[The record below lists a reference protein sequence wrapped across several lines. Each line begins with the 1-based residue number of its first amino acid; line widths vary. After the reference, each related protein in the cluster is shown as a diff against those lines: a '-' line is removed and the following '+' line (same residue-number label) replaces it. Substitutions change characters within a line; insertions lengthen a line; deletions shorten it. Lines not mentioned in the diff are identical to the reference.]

1 MSYKNLL
8 DEIKKALP
16 SQSYLLNSSDRF
28 LHAEAVSLIKGLVP
42 PEELDFNF
50 QSFDMLASEQEKT
63 AFDQILDVLNTVPF
77 FTGRKY
83 VILENSQ
90 KIAKKDLKKL
100 ETYLQSPSESS
111 VLVLLYEGSLKKDA
125 KESFKGVKQIS
136 LDIRESDMP
145 AWIMEKA
152 KLKGLKLSGDA
163 AQYLLAVIGPDLGM
177 LSTEIEKL
185 TLVGKPE
192 IEKGDIAEIIEG
204 KRIFGAFDLINAI
217 RDRDKEKVFRIYS
230 ILRETEEPYGLLGAL
245 NWQYAQMLGEKN
257 SPKERNYLYDVFRL
271 LNSADL
277 GIKTGGFY
285 PFELLLVKL
294 LRLSP
299 VR

>member
-8 DEIKKALP
+8 DEIKKGLP
-16 SQSYLLNSSDRF
+16 SHSYLLGSSDRF

-63 AFDQILDVLNTVPF
+63 ALDQILDVLNTIPF
-77 FTGRKY
+77 FGGRKS
-83 VILENSQ
+83 VVVENAQ
-90 KIAKKDLKKL
+90 KIVKKDLKKL
-100 ETYLQSPSESS
+100 ENYLQSPSGSS

-125 KESFKGVKQIS
+125 KESFRGIKQIS

-145 AWIMEKA
+145 AWIAEKA
-152 KLKGLKLSGDA
+152 KLKGLNLTGDA

-185 TLVGKPE
+185 TLVGKPD

-217 RDRDKEKVFRIYS
+217 RDRNKEKVFRIYS

-257 SPKERNYLYDVFRL
+257 SPKERNYLYEVFRL
-271 LNSADL
+271 LNSADI

>member
-8 DEIKKALP
+8 DEIKKGFT
-16 SQSYLLNSSDRF
+16 SKSYLLNSSDRF
-28 LHAEAVSLIKGLVP
+28 LHAEAVSLIKGIIP

-50 QSFDMLASEQEKT
+50 QSFDMLSPEQEKT

-77 FTGRKY
+77 FSGRKY
-83 VILENSQ
+83 VVIENSQ

-100 ETYLQSPSESS
+100 ENYLQIPSGTS

-136 LDIRESDMP
+136 LDIREGDMP
-145 AWIMEKA
+145 AWIVEKA
-152 KLKGLKLSGDA
+152 KLKGLNISKDA

-230 ILRETEEPYGLLGAL
+230 VLRETEEPYGLLGAL

-257 SPKERNYLYDVFRL
+257 SPNERNYLYEVFRL

-299 VR
+299 AR

>member
-1 MSYKNLL
+1 MSYKSLV
-8 DEIKKALP
+8 DEIKKGLP
-16 SQSYLLNSSDRF
+16 SPSYLLNSSSRF

-42 PEELDFNF
+42 PGELDFNF
-50 QSFDMLASEQEKT
+50 QSFDMLSSEQEKT
-63 AFDQILDVLNTVPF
+63 AFDQILDVLNTIPF

-83 VILENSQ
+83 VVIENSQ

-100 ETYLQSPSESS
+100 ESYLQIPSGSS

-136 LDIRESDMP
+136 LDIREADMP
-145 AWIMEKA
+145 AWIVEKA

-163 AQYLLAVIGPDLGM
+163 AEYLVAVIGPDLGM

-192 IEKGDIAEIIEG
+192 IVKGDIAEIIEG

-217 RDRDKEKVFRIYS
+217 RDRDKEKVFRVYS

-257 SPKERNYLYDVFRL
+257 SPKERNYLYEVFRL
-271 LNSADL
+271 LNSADV

-294 LRLSP
+294 LKLSP

>member
-8 DEIKKALP
+8 DEIKKGLP

-28 LHAEAVSLIKGLVP
+28 LHAEAVSLIKGLIP
-42 PEELDFNF
+42 SGELYFNF
-50 QSFDMLASEQEKT
+50 SSFDMLSPEQEKP
-63 AFDQILDVLNTVPF
+63 AFDQILDVVNTVPF
-77 FTGRKY
+77 FGGRKY
-83 VILENSQ
+83 VVIENSQ

-100 ETYLQSPSESS
+100 ETYLQNPSESS

-125 KESFKGVKQIS
+125 REGFRGVKQIC
-136 LDIRESDMP
+136 LDIRENDMP
-145 AWIMEKA
+145 AWIIQKA
-152 KLKGLKLSGDA
+152 RLKGLNLSKDA
-163 AQYLLAVIGPDLGM
+163 AEYLLAVIGPDLGM

-185 TLVGKPE
+185 TLVGKHE

-217 RDRDKEKVFRIYS
+217 RNRDKEKVFRIYS

-245 NWQYAQMLGEKN
+245 NWQYAQMLEGKN
-257 SPKERNYLYDVFRL
+257 SPKEQNYLYEVFRL
-271 LNSADL
+271 LNSADI

-299 VR
+299 AR

>member
-1 MSYKNLL
+1 MSYKSLV
-8 DEIKKALP
+8 DEIKKGLP
-16 SQSYLLNSSDRF
+16 SPSYLLNSSSRF

-42 PEELDFNF
+42 PGELDFNF
-50 QSFDMLASEQEKT
+50 QSFDMLSSEQEKT
-63 AFDQILDVLNTVPF
+63 AFDQILDVLNTIPF

-83 VILENSQ
+83 VVIENSQ

-100 ETYLQSPSESS
+100 ESYLQIPSGSS

-136 LDIRESDMP
+136 LDIREADMP
-145 AWIMEKA
+145 AWIVEKA

-163 AQYLLAVIGPDLGM
+163 AEYLVAVIGPDLGM

-192 IEKGDIAEIIEG
+192 IVKGDIAEIIEG

-217 RDRDKEKVFRIYS
+217 RDRDKEKVFRVYS

-257 SPKERNYLYDVFRL
+257 SPKERNYLYEVFRL
-271 LNSADL
+271 LNSADV

-294 LRLSP
+294 LKLLP

>member
-8 DEIKKALP
+8 DEIKKGLP
-16 SQSYLLNSSDRF
+16 SPGYLLNASDRY
-28 LHAEAVSLIKGLVP
+28 LHAEAGALIRGLVP
-42 PEELDFNF
+42 PAELDFNF
-50 QSFDMLASEQEKT
+50 QSFDMLSPEQEKT
-63 AFDQILDVLNTVPF
+63 AFEQILDVLNTAPF
-77 FTGRKY
+77 FGGRKY
-83 VILENSQ
+83 IVIENSQ

-100 ETYLQSPSESS
+100 EAYLQGPSESS

-136 LDIRESDMP
+136 LDIRESDMS
-145 AWIMEKA
+145 AWIVEKA
-152 KLKGLKLSGDA
+152 GQKGLNLARVA
-163 AQYLLAVIGPDLGM
+163 ADYLLAVIGPDLGM

-185 TLVGKPE
+185 TLVGKSE
-192 IEKGDIAEIIEG
+192 IGKADIAEIIEG
-204 KRIFGAFDLINAI
+204 KRSFGAFDLINAI
-217 RDRDKEKVFRIYS
+217 RARDKEKVFRIYS

-257 SPKERNYLYDVFRL
+257 SPQERNYLYEIFRL

-294 LRLSP
+294 LKLSP
-299 VR
+299 GR

>member
-8 DEIKKALP
+8 DEIKKGLP
-16 SQSYLLNSSDRF
+16 SQSYLLNSSDRY
-28 LHAEAVSLIKGLVP
+28 LHAEAVSLIKGLIP

-50 QSFDMLASEQEKT
+50 QSFDMLSSEQEKT

-83 VILENSQ
+83 VVIENSQ

-100 ETYLQSPSESS
+100 ETYLQGPSGSS
-111 VLVLLYEGSLKKDA
+111 VLALLYEGSLKKDA

-136 LDIRESDMP
+136 LDIREGDMP
-145 AWIMEKA
+145 AWIVEKA
-152 KLKGLKLSGDA
+152 KLKGLNLSIDA
-163 AQYLLAVIGPDLGM
+163 AEYLVAVIGPDLGM

-217 RDRDKEKVFRIYS
+217 RERDKEKVFRIYS

-245 NWQYAQMLGEKN
+245 NWQYAQMLGGGN
-257 SPKERNYLYDVFRL
+257 SPKERDYLYEVFRL

-294 LRLSP
+294 LRLRP
-299 VR
+299 GR

>member
-8 DEIKKALP
+8 DEIKKGFT

-28 LHAEAVSLIKGLVP
+28 LHAEAVSLIKGIIP

-50 QSFDMLASEQEKT
+50 QSFDMLSPEQEKT

-77 FTGRKY
+77 FSGRKY
-83 VILENSQ
+83 VVIENSQ

-100 ETYLQSPSESS
+100 ENYLLIPSGSS

-125 KESFKGVKQIS
+125 KESFRGVKQIS
-136 LDIRESDMP
+136 LDIREGDMP
-145 AWIMEKA
+145 AWIVEKA
-152 KLKGLKLSGDA
+152 KLKGLNISKDA

-185 TLVGKPE
+185 ALVGKPE

-204 KRIFGAFDLINAI
+204 KRVFGAFDLINAI
-217 RDRDKEKVFRIYS
+217 RARDKEKVFRIYS
-230 ILRETEEPYGLLGAL
+230 VLRETEEPYGLLGAL

-257 SPKERNYLYDVFRL
+257 SPNERNYLYEVFRL

-299 VR
+299 GR

>member
-16 SQSYLLNSSDRF
+16 APCYLINSSSRF
-28 LHAEAVSLIKGLVP
+28 LHAEAASLIKGLVP

-50 QSFDMLASEQEKT
+50 QSFDMLSPEQEKT
-63 AFDQILDVLNTVPF
+63 AFDQVLDVLNTVPF
-77 FTGRKY
+77 FAGRKFV
-83 VILENSQ
+83 VIENSQ

-100 ETYLQSPSESS
+100 EGYLQSPSKSS
-111 VLVLLYEGSLKKDA
+111 VLVLLYEGTLKKDA
-125 KESFKGVKQIS
+125 KESFAGVKQITV
-136 LDIRESDMP
+136 DIRESDMP
-145 AWIMEKA
+145 AWIVEKA
-152 KLKGLKLSGDA
+152 KLKGLKLSGDSA
-163 AQYLLAVIGPDLGM
+163 EYLVAMIGPDLGM

-185 TLVGKPE
+185 TLVGKAD

-204 KRIFGAFDLINAI
+204 KRSFGAFDLINAI
-217 RDRDKEKVFRIYS
+217 RDRNKEKVFRIYS

-245 NWQYAQMLGEKN
+245 NWQYAQQLGEKN
-257 SPKERNYLYDVFRL
+257 SPRELNYLYEVFRL

-299 VR
+299 AR

>member
-8 DEIKKALP
+8 DEIKKGFT

-28 LHAEAVSLIKGLVP
+28 LHAEAVSLIKGIIP

-50 QSFDMLASEQEKT
+50 QSFDMLSPEQEKT

-77 FTGRKY
+77 FSGRKY
-83 VILENSQ
+83 VVIENSQ

-100 ETYLQSPSESS
+100 ENYLQVPSGSS

-136 LDIRESDMP
+136 LDIREGDIP
-145 AWIMEKA
+145 AWIVEKA
-152 KLKGLKLSGDA
+152 KLKGLNLAKDSA
-163 AQYLLAVIGPDLGM
+163 EYLLAVIGLDLGM

-185 TLVGKPE
+185 TLVGKSE

-217 RDRDKEKVFRIYS
+217 RARDKEKVFRIYS
-230 ILRETEEPYGLLGAL
+230 VLRETEEPYGLLGAL
-245 NWQYAQMLGEKN
+245 NWQYAQMLREKN
-257 SPKERNYLYDVFRL
+257 SPNERNYLYEVFRL

>member
-8 DEIKKALP
+8 DEIKKGLP

-42 PEELDFNF
+42 PGELDFNF
-50 QSFDMLASEQEKT
+50 QSFDILASGQEKT

-77 FTGRKY
+77 FGGRKY
-83 VILENSQ
+83 VVIENSQ

-100 ETYLQSPSESS
+100 ETYLQSPSGSS

-125 KESFKGVKQIS
+125 KEGFRGVKQIS
-136 LDIRESDMP
+136 LDIREGDMP
-145 AWIMEKA
+145 AWIVEKA
-152 KLKGLKLSGDA
+152 RLKGLNLSGDA

-204 KRIFGAFDLINAI
+204 KRIFNAFDLINAI

-257 SPKERNYLYDVFRL
+257 SPKERIYLYEIFRL

-299 VR
+299 GR

>member
-1 MSYKNLL
+1 MSYKNLV
-8 DEIKKALP
+8 DEIKKGLP
-16 SQSYLLNSSDRF
+16 SPCYLFNASDRF
-28 LHAEAVSLIKGLVP
+28 LHAEAVSLIKGLIP
-42 PEELDFNF
+42 HEELDFNF
-50 QSFDMLASEQEKT
+50 QSFDMLSSEQEKT

-77 FTGRKY
+77 FGGRKY
-83 VILENSQ
+83 VVIENAH
-90 KIAKKDLKKL
+90 KIVKKDLKKL
-100 ETYLQSPSESS
+100 ETYLQGPSGSS

-125 KESFKGVKQIS
+125 KESFRGVKQIS
-136 LDIRESDMP
+136 LDIREGDMP
-145 AWIMEKA
+145 AWIAEKA
-152 KLKGLKLSGDA
+152 RLKGLKLSGDA

-217 RDRDKEKVFRIYS
+217 RNRDKEKVFRIYS
-230 ILRETEEPYGLLGAL
+230 ILRETEEPYALLGAL
-245 NWQYAQMLGEKN
+245 NWQYAQMSGGKN
-257 SPKERNYLYDVFRL
+257 SPKERNYLYEVFRL

-294 LRLSP
+294 LKLSP

>member
-8 DEIKKALP
+8 DEIKKGLP

-28 LHAEAVSLIKGLVP
+28 LHVEAVSLIKALIP
-42 PEELDFNF
+42 PGELDFNF
-50 QSFDMLASEQEKT
+50 QSFDMLSSEQEKPG
-63 AFDQILDVLNTVPF
+63 FDQILDVVNTIPF
-77 FTGRKY
+77 FSSRKY
-83 VILENSQ
+83 VVIENSQ

-100 ETYLQSPSESS
+100 ETYLQSPSGNS

-125 KESFKGVKQIS
+125 KESFRGVKQIS
-136 LDIRESDMP
+136 LDIRENDMP
-145 AWIMEKA
+145 AWIIEKA
-152 KLKGLKLSGDA
+152 RLKGLSLSKDA
-163 AQYLLAVIGPDLGM
+163 AEYLLALIGPDLGM

-192 IEKGDIAEIIEG
+192 IEKSDIAEIIEG

-217 RDRDKEKVFRIYS
+217 RNRDKEKVFRIYS

-257 SPKERNYLYDVFRL
+257 SPKERNYLYEVFSL

-299 VR
+299 AR

>member
-8 DEIKKALP
+8 DEIKKGLL
-16 SQSYLLNSSDRF
+16 SQTYLLNASDRF

-50 QSFDMLASEQEKT
+50 QSFDMLSSEQEKT
-63 AFDQILDVLNTVPF
+63 AFDQILDVLNTAPF
-77 FTGRKY
+77 FSGRKY
-83 VILENSQ
+83 VVIENSQ

-100 ETYLQSPSESS
+100 ENYVQAPSGSS

-125 KESFKGVKQIS
+125 KESFRGVKQIS
-136 LDIRESDMP
+136 LDIREGDIP

-152 KLKGLKLSGDA
+152 RLKNLNLSKDA
-163 AQYLLAVIGPDLGM
+163 AEYLLAVIGPDLGM

-185 TLVGKPE
+185 TLVGKSE
-192 IEKGDIAEIIEG
+192 IEKGDIAEIVEG
-204 KRIFGAFDLINAI
+204 KRSFGAFDLINAI
-217 RDRDKEKVFRIYS
+217 RARDKEKVFRIYS

-257 SPKERNYLYDVFRL
+257 SPKDRNYLYEVFRL

-299 VR
+299 GR

>member
-1 MSYKNLL
+1 MSYKSLV
-8 DEIKKALP
+8 DEIKKGLP
-16 SQSYLLNSSDRF
+16 SPSYLLNSSSRF

-42 PEELDFNF
+42 PGELDFNF
-50 QSFDMLASEQEKT
+50 QSFDMLSSEQEKT

-83 VILENSQ
+83 VVIENSQ

-100 ETYLQSPSESS
+100 EGYLQIPSGSS

-136 LDIRESDMP
+136 LDIREGDMP
-145 AWIMEKA
+145 AWIVEKA

-163 AQYLLAVIGPDLGM
+163 AEYLVAVIGPDLGM

-192 IEKGDIAEIIEG
+192 IVKGDIAEIIEG

-217 RDRDKEKVFRIYS
+217 RDRDKEKVFRVYS

-257 SPKERNYLYDVFRL
+257 SPKERNYLYEVFRL
-271 LNSADL
+271 LNSADV

-294 LRLSP
+294 LKLSP

>member
-1 MSYKNLL
+1 MSYKHLL
-8 DEIKKALP
+8 DEIKKAFP
-16 SQSYLLNSSDRF
+16 SPCYLLISSSRF
-28 LHAEAVSLIKGLVP
+28 LHAEAASLIKGLVP

-50 QSFDMLASEQEKT
+50 QSFDMLSPEQEKT
-63 AFDQILDVLNTVPF
+63 AFEQVMDVLNTVPF
-77 FTGRKY
+77 FAGRKF
-83 VILENSQ
+83 VIIENSQ

-125 KESFKGVKQIS
+125 RESFKGAKQIIV
-136 LDIRESDMP
+136 DIREGDMP
-145 AWIMEKA
+145 AWIVEKA
-152 KLKGLKLSGDA
+152 RLKGLRLSGDSA
-163 AQYLLAVIGPDLGM
+163 GYLVAMIGPDLGM

-185 TLVGKPE
+185 TLIGKPE
-192 IEKGDIAEIIEG
+192 IEKADITEIIEG
-204 KRIFGAFDLINAI
+204 KRSFGAFDLINAI
-217 RDRDKEKVFRIYS
+217 REQNKEKVFRIYS
-230 ILRETEEPYGLLGAL
+230 ILKETEEPYGLLGAL
-245 NWQYAQMLGEKN
+245 NWQYAQLLGEKN
-257 SPKERNYLYDVFRL
+257 SPRERNYLYEVFSL

>member
-8 DEIKKALP
+8 DEIKKGLL
-16 SQSYLLNSSDRF
+16 SQTYLLSASDRF
-28 LHAEAVSLIKGLVP
+28 LHAEAVSLIKGLIP

-50 QSFDMLASEQEKT
+50 QSFDMLSSEQEKT

-77 FTGRKY
+77 FSGRKY
-83 VILENSQ
+83 VVIENSQ

-100 ETYLQSPSESS
+100 ENYVQGPSGSS

-125 KESFKGVKQIS
+125 KESFRGVKQIS
-136 LDIRESDMP
+136 LDIREGDMP
-145 AWIMEKA
+145 AWIVEKA
-152 KLKGLKLSGDA
+152 KLKGLNLSKDA
-163 AQYLLAVIGPDLGM
+163 AEYLLAVIGPDLGM

-192 IEKGDIAEIIEG
+192 IEKGDIAEIVEG

-217 RDRDKEKVFRIYS
+217 RARDKEKVFRIYS

-257 SPKERNYLYDVFRL
+257 SPKDRNYLYEVFCL
-271 LNSADL
+271 LNNADL

-294 LRLSP
+294 LRLTP
-299 VR
+299 AR

>member
-8 DEIKKALP
+8 DEIRKGLP
-16 SQSYLLNSSDRF
+16 SQNYLFNASDRF
-28 LHAEAVSLIKGLVP
+28 LHAEAVSLIKGLIP

-50 QSFDMLASEQEKT
+50 QSFDMLSPEQEKT

-77 FTGRKY
+77 FSGRKY
-83 VILENSQ
+83 VVIENSH

-100 ETYLQSPSESS
+100 EGYLQGPSGSS

-125 KESFKGVKQIS
+125 KESFRGVKTVS
-136 LDIRESDMP
+136 LDIREGEIP
-145 AWIMEKA
+145 GWLMEKA

-185 TLVGKPE
+185 MLVGKPD
-192 IEKGDIAEIIEG
+192 IKKGDIAEIVEG

-217 RDRDKEKVFRIYS
+217 RSRDREKVFRVYS
-230 ILRETEEPYGLLGAL
+230 ILRETEEPYALLGAL
-245 NWQYAQMLGEKN
+245 NWQYAQMLGGGN
-257 SPKERNYLYDVFRL
+257 SPKELNYLYEVFRL
-271 LNSADL
+271 LHSADM
-277 GIKTGGFY
+277 GVKTGGFY
-285 PFELLLVKL
+285 PLELLLVKL
-294 LRLSP
+294 LRLRP

>member
-8 DEIKKALP
+8 DEIKKGLP
-16 SQSYLLNSSDRF
+16 SQGYLLNSSDRF

-42 PEELDFNF
+42 PEELNFNF

-63 AFDQILDVLNTVPF
+63 ALDQILDVLNTLPF
-77 FTGRKY
+77 FSGRKY
-83 VILENSQ
+83 VVIENSQ
-90 KIAKKDLKKL
+90 KIAKKDLEKL
-100 ETYLQSPSESS
+100 GNYLQSPSGSS

-125 KESFKGVKQIS
+125 KESFRGIKQIS

-145 AWIMEKA
+145 AWIVEKA
-152 KLKGLKLSGDA
+152 KLKGLNLTGDA

-185 TLVGKPE
+185 TLVGKPD

-217 RDRDKEKVFRIYS
+217 RDRNKEKVFRIYS

-245 NWQYAQMLGEKN
+245 NWQYAQMLREKN
-257 SPKERNYLYDVFRL
+257 SPKERNYLYEVFRL
-271 LNSADL
+271 LNSADI

>member
-8 DEIKKALP
+8 DEIKKGLP
-16 SQSYLLNSSDRF
+16 SQNYLLNSSDRF

-50 QSFDMLASEQEKT
+50 QSFDMLAAEQEKT
-63 AFDQILDVLNTVPF
+63 AFDQILDVMNTVPF
-77 FTGRKY
+77 FSGRKY
-83 VILENSQ
+83 VVIENSQ

-100 ETYLQSPSESS
+100 EGYLQSPSGSS

-125 KESFKGVKQIS
+125 KESLRGVRQIS
-136 LDIRESDMP
+136 LDIREGDMP
-145 AWIMEKA
+145 AWIVEKA
-152 KLKGLKLSGDA
+152 NLKGLQLSKDA
-163 AQYLLAVIGPDLGM
+163 AEYLLAMIGPDLGM

-217 RDRDKEKVFRIYS
+217 RARDKEKVFRIYS

-257 SPKERNYLYDVFRL
+257 SPKERNYLYEVFRL

-285 PFELLLVKL
+285 PFELLLIKL
-294 LRLSP
+294 LRLTP
-299 VR
+299 GR

>member
-8 DEIKKALP
+8 DEIKKGLPLP
-16 SQSYLLNSSDRF
+16 SYLFSASDRF
-28 LHAEAVSLIKGLVP
+28 LHAEAVSLVKGLIP

-50 QSFDMLASEQEKT
+50 QSFDMLSSEQEKT
-63 AFDQILDVLNTVPF
+63 AFDQILDVLNTAPF
-77 FTGRKY
+77 FTSRKY
-83 VILENSQ
+83 VVIENSH

-100 ETYLQSPSESS
+100 ENYLQGPSGSS

-125 KESFKGVKQIS
+125 KESFRGVKTVS
-136 LDIRESDMP
+136 LDIREGEMP
-145 AWIMEKA
+145 VWLVEKA
-152 KLKGLKLSGDA
+152 RLKGLKLSGDA

-185 TLVGKPE
+185 TLVGKPQ

-245 NWQYAQMLGEKN
+245 NWQYSQMLGGGD
-257 SPKERNYLYDVFRL
+257 SPKELNYLYKIFRL

-294 LRLSP
+294 LRLRP
-299 VR
+299 ER